1 MQRSNLKCRKVSREE
16 QGLCRCCLILEH
28 AILHDPLLINIMKKK
43 LVRSIMV
50 LCFLLCVASTYA
62 QSSLIPTTAISNM
75 PIVSIKDMNLNR
87 SDYVILKSV
96 SASAVVNSDNR
107 RTRRSIYEENREFT
121 LIYDII
127 KIDGKRYLEYETC
140 EGVIR
145 LGYLGSTNIYNSES
159 NYIPAEEIVRR
170 LALYR
175 LINLAKEYGA
185 DALFEPTITTTA
197 TSVGKTLMYKTDAS
211 AKLIK
216 ITND

>member
-1 MQRSNLKCRKVSREE
+1 ME
-16 QGLCRCCLILEH
+16 
-28 AILHDPLLINIMKKK
+28 KK
-43 LVRSIMV
+43 LVQSIMM
-50 LCFLLCVASTYA
+50 LCFLLCTLSSYA

-107 RTRRSIYEENREFT
+107 RTRRSIYEENNEFT

>member
-1 MQRSNLKCRKVSREE
+1 MPCETTTHSARPTKTMIKM
-16 QGLCRCCLILEH
+16 
-28 AILHDPLLINIMKKK
+28 DKK
-43 LVRSIMV
+43 LISRLLPLCIM
-50 LCFLLCVASTYA
+50 LCFGVTAKA

-75 PIVSIKDMNLNR
+75 PVITIQDMKLER
-87 SDYVILKSV
+87 SDYTILKSI
-96 SASAVVNSDNR
+96 SATAGVNSDNKKSK
-107 RTRRSIYEENREFT
+107 RTITEENNEFK
-121 LIYDII
+121 LIYDIV
-127 KIDGKRYLEYETC
+127 KHDGERYLEYEEC
-140 EGVIR
+140 EGIIR
-145 LGYLGSTNIYNSES
+145 LGYIGSTNIYNSES

-197 TSVGKTLMYKTDAS
+197 TSDKNTLTYKTEAS

>member
-1 MQRSNLKCRKVSREE
+1 
-16 QGLCRCCLILEH
+16 
-28 AILHDPLLINIMKKK
+28 MKKK

>member
-1 MQRSNLKCRKVSREE
+1 ME
-16 QGLCRCCLILEH
+16 
-28 AILHDPLLINIMKKK
+28 KK
-43 LVRSIMV
+43 LIQLIMV
-50 LCFLLCVASTYA
+50 LCFLLCAASTYA

-107 RTRRSIYEENREFT
+107 RTRRSIYEENHEFT

>member
-1 MQRSNLKCRKVSREE
+1 MSRENRAVRKTTHNARPTKTMIE
-16 QGLCRCCLILEH
+16 MDKKPISRLLPL
-28 AILHDPLLINIMKKK
+28 AIM
-43 LVRSIMV
+43 
-50 LCFLLCVASTYA
+50 LCFGVAAKA

-75 PIVSIKDMNLNR
+75 PVITIQDMNLDRN
-87 SDYVILKSV
+87 DYTILKSI
-96 SASAVVNSDNR
+96 SATATVNSDNKR
-107 RTRRSIYEENREFT
+107 SKRTITEENNEFK
-121 LIYDII
+121 LIYDIV
-127 KIDGKRYLEYETC
+127 KHDGERYLEYEEC
-140 EGVIR
+140 EGIIR
-145 LGYLGSTNIYNSES
+145 LGYIGSTNIYNSES

-197 TSVGKTLMYKTDAS
+197 TSKEKTLTYKTEAS

>member
-1 MQRSNLKCRKVSREE
+1 MRKTTHNARPTKTMIEMDKKPISR
-16 QGLCRCCLILEH
+16 LLPL
-28 AILHDPLLINIMKKK
+28 AIM
-43 LVRSIMV
+43 
-50 LCFLLCVASTYA
+50 LCFGVAAKA

-75 PIVSIKDMNLNR
+75 PVITIQDMNLDR
-87 SDYVILKSV
+87 SDYTILKSI
-96 SASAVVNSDNR
+96 SATATVNSDNKR
-107 RTRRSIYEENREFT
+107 SKRTITEENNEFK
-121 LIYDII
+121 LIYDIV
-127 KIDGKRYLEYETC
+127 KHDGERYLEYEEC
-140 EGVIR
+140 EGIIR
-145 LGYLGSTNIYNSES
+145 LGYIGSTNIYNSES

-197 TSVGKTLMYKTDAS
+197 TSKEKTLTYKTEAS

>member
-1 MQRSNLKCRKVSREE
+1 
-16 QGLCRCCLILEH
+16 
-28 AILHDPLLINIMKKK
+28 
-43 LVRSIMV
+43 
-50 LCFLLCVASTYA
+50 
-62 QSSLIPTTAISNM
+62 M

-107 RTRRSIYEENREFT
+107 RTRRSIYEENNEFT

>member
-1 MQRSNLKCRKVSREE
+1 MPCETTTHSARPTKTM
-16 QGLCRCCLILEH
+16 IYM
-28 AILHDPLLINIMKKK
+28 DKK
-43 LVRSIMV
+43 LISRLLPLCIM
-50 LCFLLCVASTYA
+50 LCFGVTAKA

-75 PIVSIKDMNLNR
+75 PVITIQDMNLDR
-87 SDYVILKSV
+87 SDYTILKSI
-96 SASAVVNSDNR
+96 SATASVNSDNKR
-107 RTRRSIYEENREFT
+107 SKRTIMEENNEFK
-121 LIYDII
+121 LIYDIV
-127 KIDGKRYLEYETC
+127 KHDGERYLEYEEC
-140 EGVIR
+140 EGIIR
-145 LGYLGSTNIYNSES
+145 LGYIGSTNIYNSES

-197 TSVGKTLMYKTDAS
+197 TSDKNTLTYKTEAS

>member
-1 MQRSNLKCRKVSREE
+1 MIKM
-16 QGLCRCCLILEH
+16 
-28 AILHDPLLINIMKKK
+28 DKK
-43 LVRSIMV
+43 LISRLLPLCIM
-50 LCFLLCVASTYA
+50 LCFGVTAKA

-75 PIVSIKDMNLNR
+75 PVITIQDMNLER
-87 SDYVILKSV
+87 SDYTILKSI
-96 SASAVVNSDNR
+96 SATASVNSDNKKSK
-107 RTRRSIYEENREFT
+107 RTITEENND
-121 LIYDII
+121 DIV
-127 KIDGKRYLEYETC
+127 KHDGERYLEYEEC
-140 EGVIR
+140 EGIIR
-145 LGYLGSTNIYNSES
+145 LGYIGSTNIYNSES

-197 TSVGKTLMYKTDAS
+197 TSDNNTLTYKTEAS

>member
-1 MQRSNLKCRKVSREE
+1 MRVCLFLSSNGTAEEPETPHEMSRGNEILE
-16 QGLCRCCLILEH
+16 SEYIEYMRRRMIVLALLLCCLWVSVGMH
-28 AILHDPLLINIMKKK
+28 
-43 LVRSIMV
+43 
-50 LCFLLCVASTYA
+50 A

-75 PIVSIKDMNLNR
+75 PVITISDMNLDRN
-87 SDYVILKSV
+87 DYTILNSIT
-96 SASAVVNSDNR
+96 ATAVVRSDNR
-107 RTRRSIYEENREFT
+107 KSKRTIFEENNEFK
-121 LIYDII
+121 LVYDIV
-127 KIDGKRYLEYETC
+127 KSDGKRYLEYDDC

-145 LGYLGSTNIYNSES
+145 LGYIGGTNIYNSDS

-175 LINLAKEYGA
+175 LIGLAKQYGA

-197 TSVGKTLMYKTDAS
+197 TSEGKLLVYRTEAS

>member
-1 MQRSNLKCRKVSREE
+1 MIEMDKKPISR
-16 QGLCRCCLILEH
+16 LLPL
-28 AILHDPLLINIMKKK
+28 AIM
-43 LVRSIMV
+43 
-50 LCFLLCVASTYA
+50 LCFGVAAKA

-75 PIVSIKDMNLNR
+75 PVITIQDMNLER
-87 SDYVILKSV
+87 SDYTILKSV
-96 SASAVVNSDNR
+96 SATASVNSDNNR
-107 RTRRSIYEENREFT
+107 SKRTITEENNEFK
-121 LIYDII
+121 LIYDIV
-127 KIDGKRYLEYETC
+127 KHDGKRYLEYEEC
-140 EGVIR
+140 EGIIR
-145 LGYLGSTNIYNSES
+145 LGYIGSTNIYNSES

-197 TSVGKTLMYKTDAS
+197 TSDKKTLTYKTEAS